1 MKIYAYAR
9 VSTNETKQSTERQLD
24 AFKKWEKENN
34 RKIDKIYEEYASGK
48 SFDRKLYQEMKDII
62 QKDDILIVKE
72 LDRFGRSMDKIKDE
86 WNFFMNLGVRI
97 IVIDMPLISSDL
109 KGDKTLDMRFIA
121 NLVFEV
127 LCYSAEKEREKL
139 SQRTKEALAVKK
151 AQGVKLGRKFSLTD
165 DQVKEFKLMY
175 EDSSISIKTIAKHF
189 GITDATV
196 NNYVKQLE
204 IPTRYNK
211 DKRKKKK

>member
-9 VSTNETKQSTERQLD
+9 CSTNETKQSTERQLD

-34 RKIDKIYEEYASGK
+34 IKIDKVYEEYASGK
-48 SFDRKLYQEMKDII
+48 NFDRKLYNELKEVVK
-62 QKDDILIVKE
+62 KDDIIIVKE

-151 AQGVKLGRKFSLTD
+151 AQGIKLGRRFALDEEQK
-165 DQVKEFKLMY
+165 KEFIKMY
-175 EDSSISIKTIAKHF
+175 NDTYITLEEIALHFNVTKT
-189 GITDATV
+189 TV
-196 NNYVKQLE
+196 NNYVKFLGLKN
-204 IPTRYNK
+204 RYNK
-211 DKRKKKK
+211 VKS

>member
-9 VSTNETKQSTERQLD
+9 CSTNETKQSTERQLD

-34 RKIDKIYEEYASGK
+34 IKIDKVYEEYASGK
-48 SFDRKLYQEMKDII
+48 NFDRKLYNELKEIVK
-62 QKDDILIVKE
+62 KDDIIIVKE

-151 AQGVKLGRKFSLTD
+151 AQGIKLGRRFALDEEQK
-165 DQVKEFKLMY
+165 KEFIKMY
-175 EDSSISIKTIAKHF
+175 NDTYITLEEIALHFNVTKT
-189 GITDATV
+189 TV
-196 NNYVKQLE
+196 NNYVKFLGLKN
-204 IPTRYNK
+204 RYNK
-211 DKRKKKK
+211 VKS